1 MCRAG
6 PREGIDTCTTYGSIY
21 HVGTDKPG
29 SSYINR
35 ARVWP
40 TLASKSTGA
49 CGLRVRAPRPA
60 QDTGVRRQARRW
72 RSPSASPASH
82 VPPRHHTNPTITV
95 SMVRSDG
102 ISPPVSVGSPEKP
115 SQPTQQAS
123 TQPVDGDVS
132 PSFTCTKSPPKSALC
147 IISAS
152 THRLAPNLPR
162 APLRPRPPPPPTITS
177 STSPTTSLTSDQL
190 LFPPLLPPRSP
201 AIACRS

>member
-1 MCRAG
+1 MHVPCRPTG
-6 PREGIDTCTTYGSIY
+6 R
-21 HVGTDKPG
+21 
-29 SSYINR
+29 NR
-35 ARVWP
+35 ILVLR
-40 TLASKSTGA
+40 TGA
-49 CGLRVRAPRPA
+49 YTTSARTNQVHRTLTGRAYGRPSLANQLERVAYACARPGQLRTPESGDRHG
-60 QDTGVRRQARRW
+60 DGDRRL
-72 RSPSASPASH
+72 
-82 VPPRHHTNPTITV
+82 PPRHHTNPTITV